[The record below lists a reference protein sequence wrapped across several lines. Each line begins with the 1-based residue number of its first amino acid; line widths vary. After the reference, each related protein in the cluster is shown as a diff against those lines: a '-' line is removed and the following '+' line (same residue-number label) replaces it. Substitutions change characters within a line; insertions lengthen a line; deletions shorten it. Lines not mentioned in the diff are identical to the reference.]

1 MRRQIRRRIEELPVE
16 VRVPDTAA
24 SPELA
29 KSILYFGVQRIG
41 QFAGEKTTIG
51 MVDEGFD
58 SRQQRAVTRKP
69 DSLMRPEPLIIKA
82 NDLGQCVI
90 ATAMRIAGQIV
101 QRAEFPKNG
110 DIGCGAE
117 RLFQFG
123 KIGDLV
129 ST

>member
-1 MRRQIRRRIEELPVE
+1 MAWLDSTKP
-16 VRVPDTAA
+16 
-24 SPELA
+24 L
-29 KSILYFGVQRIG
+29 KSTIYETNGI
-41 QFAGEKTTIG
+41 FADHRG
-51 MVDEGFD
+51 
-58 SRQQRAVTRKP
+58 
-69 DSLMRPEPLIIKA
+69 
-82 NDLGQCVI
+82 VI